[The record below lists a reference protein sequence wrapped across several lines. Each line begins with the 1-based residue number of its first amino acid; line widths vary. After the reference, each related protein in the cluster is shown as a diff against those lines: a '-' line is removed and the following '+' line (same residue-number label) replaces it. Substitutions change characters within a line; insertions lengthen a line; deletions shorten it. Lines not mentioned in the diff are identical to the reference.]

1 MGRKI
6 ALPEGAE
13 WIALDGFGSMRFYP
27 VMLVGSVVLT
37 DKYGTVW
44 AELIDADSCNIL
56 FRTMNPMGRSA
67 QIAAF
72 AALTEESGNR

>member
-1 MGRKI
+1 MTRRI

-13 WIALDGFGSMRFYP
+13 WITLDGFGSTRFYP
-27 VMLVGSVVLT
+27 VTMAGSVVLT
-37 DKYGTVW
+37 DKYGVPW

-56 FRTMNPMGRSA
+56 FRTMQPMTRTA

-72 AALTEESGNR
+72 QVLTEESGNR